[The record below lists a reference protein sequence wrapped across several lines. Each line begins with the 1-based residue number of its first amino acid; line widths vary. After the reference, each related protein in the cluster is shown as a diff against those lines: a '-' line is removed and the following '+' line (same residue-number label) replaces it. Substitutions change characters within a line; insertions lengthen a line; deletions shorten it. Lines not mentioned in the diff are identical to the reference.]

1 MKSIFA
7 SNEKRVLGIEV
18 LSEMEMLNVRGGT
31 GNDPEEPE
39 RPVTESVD
47 EYDEEDD

>member
-18 LSEMEMLNVRGGT
+18 LSELEMLNVRGGT
-31 GNDPEEPE
+31 GTEPE
-39 RPVTESVD
+39 KPVTESVD
-47 EYDEEDD
+47 EYDDEEDD

>member
-7 SNEKRVLGIEV
+7 SNEKRVSGIEV
-18 LSEMEMLNVRGGT
+18 LSELEMLNVRGGT
-31 GNDPEEPE
+31 GDEPE
-39 RPVTESVD
+39 RPLTLPVD

>member
-7 SNEKRVLGIEV
+7 SDKKRVLGFEV
-18 LSEMEMLNVRGGT
+18 LSEREMLNVRGGT
-31 GNDPEEPE
+31 GDEPE
-39 RPVTESVD
+39 KPMTLPVD

>member
-18 LSEMEMLNVRGGT
+18 LSELEMLNVRGGT
-31 GNDPEEPE
+31 GTEPE
-39 RPVTESVD
+39 KPVTQQVD
-47 EYDEEDD
+47 EYDDEEDD